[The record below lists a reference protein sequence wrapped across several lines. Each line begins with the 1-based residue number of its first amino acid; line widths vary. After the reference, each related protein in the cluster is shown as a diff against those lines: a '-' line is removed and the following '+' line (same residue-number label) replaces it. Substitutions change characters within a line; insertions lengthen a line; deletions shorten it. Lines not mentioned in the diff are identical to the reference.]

1 VLQVVQVRLGD
12 AETSCR
18 LALSPASFEPRKAK
32 FVSFHDLSFITV
44 LLSNIKRRRVI
55 RRRPYLSAGHTITYS
70 VCWMALRESAFDL
83 MALAGFGALPNGWLV
98 PAVGIEICGPIEN
111 R

>member
-1 VLQVVQVRLGD
+1 
-12 AETSCR
+12 
-18 LALSPASFEPRKAK
+18 
-32 FVSFHDLSFITV
+32 
-44 LLSNIKRRRVI
+44 
-55 RRRPYLSAGHTITYS
+55 
-70 VCWMALRESAFDL
+70 MALRESAFDL